1 MLTANLQSDTE
12 LSCLIDEEYDRQF
25 KGIELIASENFAPKG
40 VLQALGSVLTNKYS
54 EGQVGRRYYGGNSV
68 IDKIESLAKQRALQA
83 YRLDSEK
90 WHVNVQPYSGSPANF
105 AVYTALLRP
114 HDRIMGL
121 DLPSGGHLTHGFSLP
136 NGKRVSASSIYFESM
151 PYRVFQDG
159 PKAGLIDYDDL
170 ALMAA
175 RFRPKL
181 IICGASAYPRD
192 IDYARFREIADSC
205 GAILMADI
213 AHISGFVA
221 TELMAD
227 PFLYCDVVTTTTH
240 KTLRGPRAG
249 MIFIRRDKPDALDW
263 PQRIDEAVFPALQ
276 GGPHNHQ
283 IAAIAFQLG
292 QVMTPEFR
300 DYMVDVRNNA
310 RILATEL
317 IQRGLRVS
325 TDGTDNHIVLVN
337 LAGQGITGSKMEK
350 ICELCDISL
359 NKNTVPGDT
368 NPMNPSGVR
377 IGTAAMTTRGCRGEH
392 MQAIAGFLERVI
404 KITQLAQAK
413 YGVKL
418 NEFMKGLT
426 EDHDIQAL
434 ISDLRLDVN
443 MFSCKLDW
451 Y

>member
-1 MLTANLQSDTE
+1 MLTAKLDTDPE
-12 LSCLIDEEYDRQF
+12 LSGLLDEEYDRQF

-83 YRLDSEK
+83 YRLNPEK

-192 IDYARFREIADSC
+192 IDYARFREIANSC

-227 PFLYCDVVTTTTH
+227 SFQYCDVVTTTTH

-263 PQRIDEAVFPALQ
+263 PLRIDEAVFPALQ

-283 IAAIAFQLG
+283 IAAVAFQLG
-292 QVMTPEFR
+292 QVMLPEFR
-300 DYMVDVRNNA
+300 DYMADVRNNA

-350 ICELCDISL
+350 VCELCDISL

-377 IGTAAMTTRGCRGEH
+377 IGTAAMTTRGCSGEH

-404 KITQLAQAK
+404 KITQDTQAK

-426 EDHDIQAL
+426 EDHDIQTL
-434 ISDLRLDVN
+434 LSDLRLDVN
-443 MFSCKLDW
+443 MFSSKLDW